1 MRHTHSGVVFLN
13 RVAALAIDVR
23 GNRIDHPATTTSF
36 EIRPLSL
43 HAYVKPTISTR
54 LVREY
59 YLFRGVK
66 GDETSN
72 EGEGDESQAGEGDW
86 ELLPVGHLVHVGRE
100 VLFGLAVAGELL
112 GFLTLLPEHVE
123 GGRWGGHRR
132 SPGDGGGGG
141 EGADRRHREEGDEEG
156 GKEGGLAH
164 HLLGFSANLILLF
177 SPLI

>member
-36 EIRPLSL
+36 IRDPASLSTHMSNQRFL
-43 HAYVKPTISTR
+43 PR

-72 EGEGDESQAGEGDW
+72 EGEGDESQASEGDW
-86 ELLPVGHLVHVGRE
+86 ELLPVGHLVHVGGE
-100 VLFGLAVAGELL
+100 VLFGLVVAGELL
-112 GFLTLLPEHVE
+112 GFLTLPEHVE

-164 HLLGFSANLILLF
+164 HLLGFSAILF

>member
-1 MRHTHSGVVFLN
+1 MSAATVLIIQPPRLHSRSG
-13 RVAALAIDVR
+13 
-23 GNRIDHPATTTSF
+23 
-36 EIRPLSL
+36 LSL

-86 ELLPVGHLVHVGRE
+86 ELLPVGHLVHVGGE
-100 VLFGLAVAGELL
+100 VLFGLAFAGELL
-112 GFLTLLPEHVE
+112 GFLTLPEHVE

-164 HLLGFSANLILLF
+164 HLLGFSAILF

>member
-1 MRHTHSGVVFLN
+1 MSAATVLIIQPPRLHSRSG
-13 RVAALAIDVR
+13 
-23 GNRIDHPATTTSF
+23 
-36 EIRPLSL
+36 LSL

-59 YLFRGVK
+59 YLFCGVK

-156 GKEGGLAH
+156 GEEGGLAH